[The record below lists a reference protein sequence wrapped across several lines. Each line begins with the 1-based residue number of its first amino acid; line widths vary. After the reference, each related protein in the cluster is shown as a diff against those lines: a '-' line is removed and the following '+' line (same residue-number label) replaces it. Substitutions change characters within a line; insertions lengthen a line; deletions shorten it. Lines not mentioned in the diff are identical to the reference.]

1 MTSNSSNRNRL
12 LRDAKLF
19 DARLKHIDG
28 AGNTGT
34 YLTQLVEG
42 KAVAQPEPESK
53 TPEESTDKAAPEEK
67 TDAPPSESG

>member
-1 MTSNSSNRNRL
+1 MHISNFPRL

-42 KAVAQPEPESK
+42 KPVAQSEPEVKTTPEPTDK
-53 TPEESTDKAAPEEK
+53 TPSEEK
-67 TDAPPSESG
+67 AESPPGDSG